1 MFKNQ
6 FSERT
11 KEFST
16 NLAAFADKSKLQ
28 KTFAPKTYK
37 DTNKGVYIGGVVLS
51 YLCNFVSILTAFSFT
66 FLFLFTSTA
75 QLGTTF
81 AVAVSISVAALF
93 VALLELIKR
102 GSLGTVIKTV
112 IQYRTFRF
120 DMAIVAFVTVAISVV
135 LSFYGAKMLPDALT
149 SAPTLINIDS
159 VQTVYAE
166 KIAATTILHTY
177 KPTKTLTKTGAQL
190 VQSLESERIQSVQD
204 AKTEN
209 EKIQSVQGATVAGL
223 EYTFCT
229 VSLCNEL
236 LLILCLVFMLN
247 YQFQCYLELLAHEA
261 PNEDGVQ
268 SVTEP
273 IQSVQGVKFEAP
285 HGVTGQRPSKI
296 GFNNLKMGQKV
307 CDQCNGVYSSNH
319 KKQRFCTD
327 TCRYAYHRAKA
338 T

>member
-6 FSERT
+6 FFERT

-16 NLAAFADKSKLQ
+16 KLTAFADKSKLQ
-28 KTFAPKTYK
+28 KTFAPKTYRE
-37 DTNKGVYIGGVVLS
+37 TNKGVYIGGVVLS
-51 YLCNFVSILTAFSFT
+51 YLCNFVSILTAFTFT
-66 FLFLFTSTA
+66 FLFLYNSTM

-81 AVAVSISVAALF
+81 AVAVSVSVAALF

-102 GSLGTVIKTV
+102 GTLHTVVKTA
-112 IQYRTFRF
+112 IQYRAFRF
-120 DMAIVAFVTVAISVV
+120 DMAIVAFVAVAVSVV
-135 LSFYGAKMLPDALT
+135 LSFFGAKMLPDALT
-149 SAPTLINIDS
+149 PAPDLINIDS
-159 VQTVYAE
+159 IQNVYTA
-166 KIAATTILHTY
+166 KIASATELHTY

-190 VQSLESERIQSVQD
+190 IQALESERVQSVQD

-247 YQFQCYLELLAHEA
+247 YQFECYLEILAHEA
-261 PNEDGVQ
+261 PNEDNTQ
-268 SVTEP
+268 TIAEP

-285 HGVTGQRPSKI
+285 HGVTGQRPKI
-296 GFNNLKMGQKV
+296 GFSNLQTGQKV
-307 CDQCNGVYSSNH
+307 CDHCNGVYNSNH
-319 KKQRFCTD
+319 KKQRFCSD
-327 TCRYAYHRAKA
+327 ACRYAHHRAKA